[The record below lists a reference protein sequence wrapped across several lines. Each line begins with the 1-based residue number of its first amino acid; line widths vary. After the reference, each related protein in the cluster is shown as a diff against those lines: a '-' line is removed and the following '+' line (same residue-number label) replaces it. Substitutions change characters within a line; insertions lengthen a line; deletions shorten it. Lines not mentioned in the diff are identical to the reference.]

1 MSDLINWNTW
11 DCYTQIKLY
20 MDQISKKQNKVCV
33 SKSYEFDGSK
43 MCGIIYPTERD
54 ENGYQIKIE
63 RRFVDKDGCV
73 LEKGDGYLNTHYV
86 SDGDDDDD
94 VEQLRQAIDTFFGN
108 GGKESD
114 VESFIR
120 GIEISETTQKITQTP
135 RLEDA
140 WAQAPSKEEKNISS
154 SNDLSNTKVDDT
166 NSKRNLRVWGFGYDM
181 GTCEFDFINTHDEDT
196 GEELDEPEYEPAEG
210 TDEIDDSYVCYPPTL
225 YLENKDTGEQMI
237 IDTTEKFKEL
247 GIEVDENLTYEVKE
261 DSKSNDQNE
270 IDSSKEQEYYLIWEQ
285 GNKGTWGELR
295 FTKGEVL
302 DFKKIKIQWERDS
315 YLGEK
320 TCSVWY
326 GDKEI
331 NEGHCTEG
339 KSIDTY
345 LEKH

>member
-1 MSDLINWNTW
+1 MSDLINWNVW
-11 DCYTQIKLY
+11 DCYTQIKLC
-20 MDQISKKQNKVCV
+20 MDQISKMQNKVCV

-166 NSKRNLRVWGFGYDM
+166 NSKRNLRIWGFGYDM

-225 YLENKDTGEQMI
+225 YLENKDTGELHRPHHLDLKTGMYKGRQV
-237 IDTTEKFKEL
+237 IDPK
-247 GIEVDENLTYEVKE
+247 D
-261 DSKSNDQNE
+261 
-270 IDSSKEQEYYLIWEQ
+270 
-285 GNKGTWGELR
+285 
-295 FTKGEVL
+295 
-302 DFKKIKIQWERDS
+302 
-315 YLGEK
+315 
-320 TCSVWY
+320 
-326 GDKEI
+326 
-331 NEGHCTEG
+331 
-339 KSIDTY
+339 
-345 LEKH
+345 

>member
-1 MSDLINWNTW
+1 MTDLIKWVWDW
-11 DCYTQIKLY
+11 DCYKEIKLC
-20 MDQISKKQNKVCV
+20 MDQISKMQNKVCV

-43 MCGIIYPTERD
+43 MCGIIYPTERE

-73 LEKGDGYLNTHYV
+73 LEKVDACWIHYV
-86 SDGDDDDD
+86 SDGDDSDD
-94 VEQLRQAIDTFFGN
+94 VEELYGAINCFFGN

-114 VESFIR
+114 MESFMR
-120 GIEISETTQKITQTP
+120 GIEFSEITKEIIQS
-135 RLEDA
+135 
-140 WAQAPSKEEKNISS
+140 PSKEEKNISS
-154 SNDLSNTKVDDT
+154 SNNLNNKKVDDT
-166 NSKRNLRVWGFGYDM
+166 NSKRSLRIWGFGYDM
-181 GTCEFDFINTHDEDT
+181 GTCEFDFINTHDEVT

-247 GIEVDENLTYEVKE
+247 GIEVDENLTYEVTE
-261 DSKSNDQNE
+261 DSKSNDQDETDCSNE
-270 IDSSKEQEYYLIWEQ
+270 REFYLIWEQ
-285 GNKGTWGELR
+285 GNKGTWGELK
-295 FTKGEVL
+295 FTKGEVF
-302 DFKKIKIQWERDS
+302 DFKKVKIQWERDS
-315 YLGEK
+315 YLGKK

-326 GDKEI
+326 GDEEI

-339 KSIDTY
+339 KSIETY